1 MVCRFPPR
9 SIPFILL
16 AVAALLPAFGQVG
29 HCEQLIGTVV
39 AGTVIS
45 VESGDTFT
53 LKTGDRTER
62 IRLEGIDCPE
72 LDQPFGDKAK
82 KFTASNI
89 LNKQVTAEVVSRDSY
104 NGTWAKV
111 SMPDGRSLNMELL
124 KVGLAWW
131 YHKYSD
137 DQSLGELETK
147 ARLKHRGL
155 WNQIAP
161 IAPWDFRRGVWGG
174 AR

>member
-1 MVCRFPPR
+1 MHFC
-9 SIPFILL
+9 LL
-16 AVAALLPAFGQVG
+16 HSQAWAETLN
-29 HCEQLIGTVV
+29 
-39 AGTVIS
+39 GTVIS
-45 VESGDTFT
+45 IASGDTFI
-53 LKTGDRTER
+53 LKTSAGEEK

-72 LDQPFGDKAK
+72 MEQPFGDKAK
-82 KFTASNI
+82 QFTASKI
-89 LNKQVTAEVVSRDSY
+89 LNKQVEAEIISRDNY
-104 NGTWAKV
+104 NGTWAV
-111 SMPDGRSLNMELL
+111 VYTSDGKSLNQELL

-174 AR
+174 TR

>member
-1 MVCRFPPR
+1 MLL
-9 SIPFILL
+9 SIT
-16 AVAALLPAFGQVG
+16 VRAAY
-29 HCEQLIGTVV
+29 CEQPTGTVI

-72 LDQPFGDKAK
+72 MEQPFGDKAK
-82 KFTASNI
+82 QFTASKI
-89 LNKQVTAEVVSRDSY
+89 LNKQVEAAVISRDNY
-104 NGTWAKV
+104 NGTWAMV
-111 SMPDGRSLNMELL
+111 STSDGRSLNQELL

-161 IAPWDFRRGVWGG
+161 IAPWDFRRGVWGVT
-174 AR
+174 R